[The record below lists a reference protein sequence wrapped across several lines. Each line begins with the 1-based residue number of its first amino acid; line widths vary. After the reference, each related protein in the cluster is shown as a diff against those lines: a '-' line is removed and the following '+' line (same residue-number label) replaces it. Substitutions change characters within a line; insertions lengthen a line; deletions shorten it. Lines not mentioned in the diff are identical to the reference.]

1 MSDKF
6 DFQEFAKLQIKIGT
20 VVEAERIQGTDR
32 LIKTVID
39 VGDEKRQVIAGFG
52 HLHEPEELIGKQVP
66 VVLNIN
72 EAEIR
77 GVKSQGIF
85 VAIDDSKATLLVP
98 ENSVENGSK
107 IK

>member
-1 MSDKF
+1 MADMF
-6 DFQEFAKLQIKIGT
+6 DFGEFAKLEIRIGT
-20 VVEAERIQGTDR
+20 VVEAQRVEDADR

-39 VGDEKRQVIAGFG
+39 FGNEKRQVVAGFG
-52 HLHEPEELIGKQVP
+52 HLHTPEELIGKQVP

-85 VAIDDSKATLLVP
+85 VAIGDDKATLLVP
-98 ENSVENGSK
+98 ENATENGSK